1 MWTRRRGW
9 TDFLVCSNLL
19 YAVIGG
25 AYAEKGMPFRGALLV
40 ASGATSFAYHSSGE
54 QFASTADQVAAT
66 AAFLAT
72 APLLRHV
79 SPAVA
84 ATEVVLV
91 TAALYFKYVVQSPSP
106 KGEGYWAPHC
116 AWHLLVAMGQALCVA
131 ALPYSELCDCERCPG
146 AY

>member
-1 MWTRRRGW
+1 MRLAWTRRRGW

-54 QFASTADQVAAT
+54 QFASTADQV
-66 AAFLAT
+66 
-72 APLLRHV
+72 
-79 SPAVA
+79 
-84 ATEVVLV
+84 VLV

-131 ALPYSELCDCERCPG
+131 ALPYSELSCQCADTT
-146 AY
+146 